1 MYSILT
7 GRKPNR
13 VAVSGPAASE
23 LHENCD
29 IVKDVITSLMKTSII
44 IRDATPRDR
53 YVKAATTTRQPFSDL
68 FDIAHVGQKFPRLDV
83 EGRQWLKERLG
94 KAITQRR
101 EYLRY
106 CREHH
111 DKFLDLNS
119 DKVSSSQMLP
129 QVDSPLVKTGLK
141 DRAGTVRS
149 LPASAFASTEASTL
163 QTHRLKPFKERFTAI
178 SEDLFDSNSHT
189 SYATS
194 VHDNEGEGKI
204 SPPSLKDIA
213 TTFPFECPY
222 CWSLQEVKNEKAWR

>member
-1 MYSILT
+1 VYSILT
-7 GRKPNR
+7 GKKPNR

-53 YVKAATTTRQPFSDL
+53 YVKAVTTTGQPFTDL

-94 KAITQRR
+94 KAITRRR

-111 DKFLDLNS
+111 DKFLDSNLN
-119 DKVSSSQMLP
+119 DVSSSQVLP
-129 QVDSPLVKTGLK
+129 HVDSSLLKTGLK
-141 DRAGTVRS
+141 DRVGSARS
-149 LPASAFASTEASTL
+149 SPATAFASTEASTL
-163 QTHRLKPFKERFTAI
+163 ETYRLKPFEKRFKTI
-178 SEDLFDSNSHT
+178 PEDLSDSYSQT

-213 TTFPFECPY
+213 TIFPFECPY
-222 CWSLQEVKNEKAWR
+222 CWSLQETKDEKAWR